1 MIPAGRT
8 PAPALPPLSWPYA
21 NSVSREQARPN
32 RRGAHLGRTPH
43 GAALES
49 APDTPLQLLF
59 GGKPRGAAALDS
71 RFRTA
76 RPRSARR
83 ARRADDVS
91 CKRGNRLSASSRTAI
106 IYLGSRH
113 SVPFSAL
120 AHLSSHQPTAAPVGE
135 LGPLGYILVIWVSDR
150 VEAARS

>member
-49 APDTPLQLLF
+49 APGRCPDDS
-59 GGKPRGAAALDS
+59 GGAGAGPAPAARWKSPD
-71 RFRTA
+71 RTWTGMPPTRENPA
-76 RPRSARR
+76 RPRRVYIFTGGVR
-83 ARRADDVS
+83 ASGGRQVTLPQTGW
-91 CKRGNRLSASSRTAI
+91 KR
-106 IYLGSRH
+106 
-113 SVPFSAL
+113 
-120 AHLSSHQPTAAPVGE
+120 
-135 LGPLGYILVIWVSDR
+135 
-150 VEAARS
+150 